1 MSLDIGHGV
10 VTRGRDEGTT
20 VTTRDLDFEDVDH
33 ETGIGVWRRSRD
45 SDLFGRTELGEH
57 RTDTG

>member
-10 VTRGRDEGTT
+10 VTRGRDEG
-20 VTTRDLDFEDVDH
+20 TTRDLDFEDVDH